1 MLPKPLFCWANFPE
15 SGALKNLM
23 YFMTYRFAHNFKQ
36 FFIQSLNRKYDEVAK
51 VAEETRKKF
60 GAYERDDVKYRE
72 VCSLPP
78 KYYVISFIHFH
89 FATTNRTTV
98 FKKLICST
106 LKMVYSLILY

>member
-23 YFMTYRFAHNFKQ
+23 YFMTYRSTHNFNQ

-78 KYYVISFIHFH
+78 KYYVFHSFIFI
-89 FATTNRTTV
+89 
-98 FKKLICST
+98 LLPQIEQQQYSSICST